1 MPKLYFQNKAL
12 TLRSLSD
19 KLDSAR
25 VLPLETISWSEF
37 NDMDDAKLK
46 ARLAHL
52 GNELIIRSSCTFEDS
67 HAQSNAGAFL
77 SVFTNISDNLKSSI
91 LDVFL
96 SYKTYLNEH
105 EIVLIQPSLPKIKHC
120 GVLFSKVADSGAP
133 YYVVENDSSGATD
146 SVTSGNKIVDTYYIR
161 RKLETIHDD
170 VFYSPIIKLAIE
182 LEHIFENENLDLEY
196 AIDTNDQLWLLQVRP
211 LIVKPNTSNNIN
223 ISHVIEKAKS
233 HFTNLSIPSPII
245 HGKKSIFGI
254 MPDWNPAEI
263 IGVKPKPLSLSLYK
277 ELVTDST
284 WAYQRDNYGY
294 KNLRSFPLLIDFF
307 GLPYIDV
314 RVSFNSFLPKNLPNS
329 LCDKLVEHYIEQL
342 ETQPNNHDKVEFEI
356 VQSCYTFDIH
366 ERLLS
371 MKSKGFTD
379 EELSTLKE
387 HLLALTNQIINPR
400 SGLWIQDLHKIEKLK
415 ERQKKILSGIDSKE
429 AQIYWLLEDC
439 KRYGTLPFAGLAR
452 AGFIAVQLLNSMVNK
467 SLLCQKQVDT
477 FLNSLTTVSGQ
488 MSEDFNRMPLDSFL
502 THYGH
507 LRPGTY
513 EITSPRYDS
522 QDAQYFSNS
531 TQTVKS
537 KSAHEVFDIDS
548 ESYVLLNEAIQE
560 HNLSHSVDSLFH
572 FIRSAIEGREYAK
585 FIFSKSLS
593 DALELFASLGAQ
605 YGYSREELSFAN
617 INIIYNAYSSAD
629 DFETL
634 LRNSIKEGKKRYNL
648 AQQIHLPPL
657 ITSLSDFDFFKSPEL
672 KPNYITQKTI
682 LSDVVS
688 GDLTEHDLTGKIV
701 MIKSADP
708 GYDWIFSHSVAGFI
722 TAYGGCNSH
731 MAIRANEM
739 GIPAVIG
746 IGEEK
751 FKELCKA
758 NKIEISC
765 ASEQLRTIQ

>member
-182 LEHIFENENLDLEY
+182 LENIFENENLDLEY

-537 KSAHEVFDIDS
+537 KSAHEEFDIDK
-548 ESYVLLNEAIQE
+548 ESYVQLNEAIQE

>member
-1 MPKLYFQNKAL
+1 MPHLKISNKAN
-12 TLRSLSD
+12 TLKGLSHTLANA
-19 KLDSAR
+19 KI
-25 VLPLETISWSEF
+25 LPLEIISAKEFGLLSEQELR
-37 NDMDDAKLK
+37 NKVNY
-46 ARLAHL
+46 L
-52 GNELIIRSSCTFEDS
+52 GDELIIRSSCSQEDTLNK
-67 HAQSNAGAFL
+67 SNAGAFL
-77 SVFTNISDNLKSSI
+77 SLFVDKKQLLTTAIEQVFASYPTSRHDNE
-91 LDVFL
+91 V
-96 SYKTYLNEH
+96 
-105 EIVLIQPSLPKIKHC
+105 VLIQPRLKNIKHC
-120 GVLFSKVADSGAP
+120 GVLFTKVADTGSP
-133 YYVVENDSSGATD
+133 YYVIEDDATGDSEA
-146 SVTSGNKIVDTYYIR
+146 VTSGSKSVDTYYVHR
-161 RKLETIHDD
+161 ERTTCHQT
-170 VFYSPIIKLAIE
+170 VFYKKIIKLAQE
-182 LEHIFENENLDLEY
+182 LEALFNLENLDLEY
-196 AIDTNDQLWLLQVRP
+196 AIDKSEQLWLLQVRP
-211 LIVKPNTSNNIN
+211 LILGANKNKYSNTSHI
-223 ISHVIEKAKS
+223 IEKAKN
-233 HFTNLSIPSPII
+233 HFTNLSSPSPIL

-314 RVSFNSFLPKNLPNS
+314 RVSFNSFLPKNLPNN

-356 VQSCYTFDIH
+356 VQSCYTFDIQ

-379 EELSTLKE
+379 AELSTLKE

-400 SGLWIQDLHKIEKLK
+400 SGLWIQDLHRIEKLK

-467 SLLCQKQVDT
+467 SLLSQKQVDT

-502 THYGH
+502 SHYGH

-531 TQTVKS
+531 AKTVHS
-537 KSAHEVFDIDS
+537 NNTYEEFNIDK
-548 ESYVLLNEAIQE
+548 ESYILLNEAIKE

-593 DALELFASLGAQ
+593 DALEIFASLGAQ

-629 DFETL
+629 DFASL
-634 LRNSIKEGKKRYNL
+634 LHNSIKEGKHRYEL

-672 KPNYITQKTI
+672 KPNFITQKTI

-688 GDLTEHDLTGKIV
+688 GDLTKHELIGKIV

-758 NKIEISC
+758 SKIEISC
-765 ASEQLRTIQ
+765 ASEQLRAIQ

>member
-1 MPKLYFQNKAL
+1 MPHLKISNKANTLKELFNTL
-12 TLRSLSD
+12 TNA
-19 KLDSAR
+19 KI
-25 VLPLETISWSEF
+25 LPLEIISAKELELLSEQELR
-37 NDMDDAKLK
+37 NKVS
-46 ARLAHL
+46 HL
-52 GNELIIRSSCTFEDS
+52 GDELIIRSSCSQEDTINK
-67 HAQSNAGAFL
+67 SNAGAFL
-77 SVFTNISDNLKSSI
+77 SLFVDKKQSLTATIKKVFASYPSSLSDNE
-91 LDVFL
+91 V
-96 SYKTYLNEH
+96 
-105 EIVLIQPSLPKIKHC
+105 VLIQPQLKNIKHC
-120 GVLFSKVADSGAP
+120 GVLFTRVADTGAP
-133 YYVVENDSSGATD
+133 YYVIEDDVTGDSEA
-146 SVTSGNKIVDTYYIR
+146 VTSGKKTVDTYYIYR
-161 RKLETIHDD
+161 ESATSDH
-170 VFYSPIIKLAIE
+170 VGFYKAIIKLAQE
-182 LEHIFENENLDLEY
+182 LEALFDLDNLDLEY
-196 AIDTNDQLWLLQVRP
+196 AIDKNEQLWLLQVRP
-211 LIVKPNTSNNIN
+211 LIIGSNKNNYSN
-223 ISHVIEKAKS
+223 ISLILEKAKS

-314 RVSFNSFLPKNLPNS
+314 RVSFNSFLPKNLPKN
-329 LCDKLVEHYIEQL
+329 LCDKLVEHYIKQL

-467 SLLCQKQVDT
+467 SLLSQKQVDT

-531 TQTVKS
+531 TKIVKS
-537 KSAHEVFDIDS
+537 KSPHEEFDIDK
-548 ESYVLLNEAIQE
+548 ESYVLLNEAIKE

-634 LRNSIKEGKKRYNL
+634 LRNSIKEGKNRYQL

-708 GYDWIFSHSVAGFI
+708 GYDWIFSHSIAGFI